1 MELAYLVGATPADV
15 RKGLFTLDDGR
26 STPYARLIDEVNPSG
41 PRLLTGPPFRPC
53 DRLVHRSDYSR
64 GYRRHPGASTRSRV
78 RSEWL
83 KTGSPMTMSSRTDTA
98 MRKWRQGHVFA
109 EGHTAWVSLRDEPS
123 PARQPKS
130 EERARESRSS
140 AMTTWSWSLRPATLS
155 RLLGTR
161 RRWPSVRSSESCSH
175 SRRSIAGQRFERAH
189 ARYAYL
195 PGLGANCFADL
206 SRCTTVEKTVLAK
219 MGTPLDG
226 CSDDETRARFATA
239 LAEQR
244 SRFAFPDGTEKAT
257 KKLRKRLES
266 KHDGEGDE
274 SALIRM
280 VREVRVKP

>member
-1 MELAYLVGATPADV
+1 MAAYNVARLQHLQMELAYLVGATPADV

-41 PRLLTGPPFRPC
+41 PRLLTGPPVSAVRPPC
-53 DRLVHRSDYSR
+53 PSLRLFPWVPSTSR
-64 GYRRHPGASTRSRV
+64 GLDPIE
-78 RSEWL
+78 SEVGVAEDW
-83 KTGSPMTMSSRTDTA
+83 KPDDDVIERTDTA

-109 EGHTAWVSLRDEPS
+109 EGTPRGSHYGMSPS

-189 ARYAYL
+189 A
-195 PGLGANCFADL
+195 
-206 SRCTTVEKTVLAK
+206 
-219 MGTPLDG
+219 
-226 CSDDETRARFATA
+226 
-239 LAEQR
+239 
-244 SRFAFPDGTEKAT
+244 
-257 KKLRKRLES
+257 
-266 KHDGEGDE
+266 
-274 SALIRM
+274 
-280 VREVRVKP
+280 EVRLSSWVGCKLFRRSQPVYDR